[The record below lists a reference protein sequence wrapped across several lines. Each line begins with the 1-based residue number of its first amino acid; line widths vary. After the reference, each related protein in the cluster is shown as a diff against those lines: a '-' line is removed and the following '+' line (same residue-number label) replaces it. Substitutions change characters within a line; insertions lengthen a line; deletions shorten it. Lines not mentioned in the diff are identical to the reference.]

1 MPAAPAPS
9 PAPSEESKPTIK
21 PDLVESLT
29 AQVDPEAAKAAA
41 ADDGHKTV
49 LIAEDDPFISRM
61 YQIKLEGAGF
71 HVIVKNNGRDAYEA
85 VKSEHPDLAVF
96 DINMPE
102 LSGLE
107 VLGALQ
113 GDGFDFADMPVI
125 VLTNSSELSDRN
137 KARSYGAEY
146 LVKAELTPREVLN
159 MISEKLGVTPPPAAG
174 PAPGKD

>member
-1 MPAAPAPS
+1 MPDNIAVDAVSAE
-9 PAPSEESKPTIK
+9 ANTDIK
-21 PDLVESLT
+21 LI
-29 AQVDPEAAKAAA
+29 
-41 ADDGHKTV
+41 

-71 HVIVKNNGRDAYEA
+71 RVIVKNNGRDAFEA
-85 VKSEHPDLAVF
+85 IKAEHPNLAVL

-107 VLGALQ
+107 VLSALQ
-113 GDGFDFADMPVI
+113 NDNFDFSSMPII

-137 KARSYGAEY
+137 TARSYGAEY

-159 MISEKLGVTPPPAAG
+159 MISEKLGIPTQAPAEEI
-174 PAPGKD
+174 